1 MGLVKNVKVSSATED
16 AKRAADEGHSVF
28 VYKFVMPN
36 LNSAMSS
43 TVSGAAEVIEAI
55 EEAGWR
61 LQQFALNDHVRH
73 GQIVMF
79 FRRA

>member
-1 MGLVKNVKVSSATED
+1 MGLVKNVKVSGASED
-16 AKRAADEGHSVF
+16 AKRAVREGHSVF
-28 VYKFVMPN
+28 VYRFGMPN

-61 LQQFALNDHVRH
+61 LQQFALNEDVRR
-73 GQIVMF
+73 GQMVMF